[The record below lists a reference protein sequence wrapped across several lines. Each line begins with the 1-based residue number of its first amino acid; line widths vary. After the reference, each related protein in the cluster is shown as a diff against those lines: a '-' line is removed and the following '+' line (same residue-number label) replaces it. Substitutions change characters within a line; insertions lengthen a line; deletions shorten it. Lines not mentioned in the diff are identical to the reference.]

1 MPNLKGI
8 ITSARMNGTV
18 VVAIPYTV
26 RHRKYGKVMKKT
38 IRLSAHSDIPG
49 LAVGDTVGLE
59 ETKPYGK
66 TVCFKVVDK
75 KS

>member
-1 MPNLKGI
+1 MPSLKGT
-8 ITSARMNGTV
+8 ITSVKMNGTV

-38 IRLSAHSDIPG
+38 TRLSAHSGIFG
-49 LAVGDTVGLE
+49 LAVGDTVSLK
-59 ETKPYGK
+59 ETKPYSK